1 MKKIFNTLR
10 FLPLIALAIACGED
24 ASKNQTAIQPI
35 EVTTQSVA
43 AQSNNPWVTA
53 SGSIEAVNSATLS
66 TRLMGFVEN
75 IPVSVGQKVSRGQLL
90 VQLNSTD
97 LSAKRAQAN
106 AAITE
111 AKAAFQ
117 NAEKNYTR
125 FQNLFQQNSA
135 SQKELDDMTAHW
147 EMAKAR
153 LEAVQQMKNEVDAQF
168 AYTNIRSPF
177 SGTVTN
183 RFVDEGAMAKPGMP
197 LISVEGP
204 NSFEAR
210 VSVPESEITKI
221 NQGDTVNVQVKST
234 GVQLKGQ
241 VSELSGSAVNTG
253 GQYIATVSLLEKDP
267 TILSG
272 MYVNVQFPVK
282 VTETMASTLTI
293 PKSALVYQG
302 QLSGIYTVSESGT
315 ALLRWL
321 RLGRSF
327 GESVEV
333 LSGLKPG
340 ERYIVSAKGKLYN
353 GALIS
358 VQ

>member
-1 MKKIFNTLR
+1 MKKIFNTFR
-10 FLPLIALAIACGED
+10 FLPLLVLAMACGED
-24 ASKNQTAIQPI
+24 ASKNQTTIQPI

-53 SGSIEAVNSATLS
+53 SGSIEAANSATLS
-66 TRLMGFVEN
+66 TRIMGFVEN
-75 IPVSVGQKVSRGQLL
+75 IPVSVGQKVSKGQLL
-90 VQLNSTD
+90 VQLNSAE
-97 LSAKRAQAN
+97 LSAKRAQAS

-153 LEAVQQMKNEVDAQF
+153 LEAAQQMKNEVEAQF

-183 RFVDEGAMAKPGMP
+183 RFVDEGAMANPGMP

-221 NQGDTVNVQVKST
+221 SNGDTVSVQIKST
-234 GVQLKGQ
+234 GVQLKGE
-241 VSELSGSAVNTG
+241 VSELSSSAVNTG
-253 GQYIATVSLLEKDP
+253 GQYIATIRLLEKDP
-267 TILSG
+267 SILSG

-282 VTETMASTLTI
+282 GTKSTASTMII
-293 PKSALVYQG
+293 PKNALIHQG

-327 GESVEV
+327 GDSVEV
-333 LSGLKPG
+333 LSGLQPE
-340 ERYIVSAKGKLYN
+340 ERYIISAQGKLYN
-353 GALIS
+353 GAPIS